1 MPETAFDEVFQN
13 GVKLSSTPRTVTD
26 AEIRARNAE
35 QRLRAGRTQL
45 RAIRTQAQ
53 AAADSAAAL
62 TLAQLTSQFRQ
73 VCAGFGVLAQTLMDI
88 ELIMA
93 WQQDDGQD

>member
-1 MPETAFDEVFQN
+1 MPQIDFDEVFQN

-26 AEIRARNAE
+26 AERRARNAE

-45 RAIRTQAQ
+45 RTIRDSAQ
-53 AAADSAAAL
+53 AAANSTTTL

-73 VCAGFGVLAQTLMDI
+73 VCAGFGVLVQTLMDI
-88 ELIMA
+88 ELITA

>member
-1 MPETAFDEVFQN
+1 MPQIDFDEVFQN
-13 GVKLSSTPRTVTD
+13 GVRISSTPRTVSD

-53 AAADSAAAL
+53 AAADSVTAL
-62 TLAQLTSQFRQ
+62 TLVQLTTQFRQ
-73 VCAGFGVLAQTLMDI
+73 LAQAVAVLARHQMDT